1 MNLQNIKLSAK
12 SLLKNK
18 AITGINVLGLTVGIT
33 ICLLIFTYAKKELTT
48 DQLIPNVSNI
58 YSLMNKEDPHVSQE
72 MVQLAKAQVP
82 EIENITYCS
91 EEWSP
96 QVFFT
101 KEVASFM
108 VENLLVADSCFFR
121 VFRFEPVWGD
131 PYNALNLTNKVVL
144 TENLAKKIFGNEN
157 PVGKMLGYNSTYL
170 HGEEIEVAAV
180 IKDLSQNSS
189 WNFEAVLSIQT
200 NYKIDWYFSNLGWGQ
215 QSFTSFFS
223 VPATVSPKRL
233 NEKLASLSKDN
244 VPDNYKDDIGMS
256 SFPFAK
262 IYFGSPGHDI
272 LKHGNRLTLSIIEI
286 VGILLLLIAC
296 VNYINLVTAQREKRF
311 KTIGII
317 KSLGC
322 SKWKVIELLT
332 TESAL
337 ILTLTFILVTL
348 SASLLLDS
356 LNDLTGSQFT
366 FQSIF
371 TRGNLGMLLLI
382 FVFALI
388 VTGFIPGYFY
398 SKHRAALLLKNQTKQ
413 ANYLRNGLLIFQ
425 FTISIALIA
434 GILIINQQNQ
444 YLTNTNPGFKKDNI
458 IFFST
463 NDDIQKNIQ
472 SFKNEMGKIRGI
484 ADLTFSEEP
493 IGKIDQNWGM
503 DIQDNGE
510 KKTISFVKLSVA
522 PNFFDFFGI
531 KIKKGNGFTENS
543 EGNRDLIFNT
553 ATVLKYNFV
562 DQQGMRLPLSSDQN
576 KGRVIGEVENFNFES
591 MHVPIRPI
599 GFMSSGEDDEVAY
612 LKLNTNTTENL
623 HYTIESI
630 QKVWNKLSPNFPF
643 DYKFLNDSWDALYKK
658 ENQFQKVLSYTTI
671 ISLFLSCLGL
681 IGLTFYIIENRIKEI
696 GIRKINGATISEV
709 MILLNKD
716 FIKWI
721 AIAFVIATPIAYY
734 AMNKW
739 LENFAYKTELSWWIF
754 ALAGLLALG
763 IALVTV
769 SWQSWRAASRNPVEA
784 LRYE

>member
-1 MNLQNIKLSAK
+1 
-12 SLLKNK
+12 LKNK
-18 AITGINVLGLTVGIT
+18 PITVINILGMTVGIT
-33 ICLLIFTYAKKELTT
+33 ISLLIFSYAKKESTT

-58 YSLMNKEDPHVSQE
+58 YSLMNKEDPHVSQQ

-101 KEVASFM
+101 NEIASFK

-121 VFRFEPVWGD
+121 VLRFEPIWGD
-131 PYNALNLTNKVVL
+131 PYNALNLTNKIVL
-144 TENLAKKIFGNEN
+144 TENLSKKIFGNEN

-180 IKDLSQNSS
+180 IKDLPQNSS

-223 VPATVSPKRL
+223 IPESVSPKML

-244 VPDNYKDDIGMS
+244 VPDKYKDDIEMS
-256 SFPFAK
+256 SFPFTK
-262 IYFGSPGHDI
+262 IYFGSPNHDI
-272 LKHGNRLTLSIIEI
+272 LKHGNQLTLSIIEI
-286 VGILLLLIAC
+286 VGILILLLAC

-311 KTIGII
+311 KTIGTI
-317 KSLGC
+317 KSFGC

-332 TESAL
+332 IESAL
-337 ILTLTFILVTL
+337 VLTLTFILVTF

-356 LNDLTGSQFT
+356 LNGLTDSQFT
-366 FQSIF
+366 FHSIF
-371 TRGNLGMLLLI
+371 TRRNLGILFLI
-382 FVFALI
+382 FVFTLI
-388 VTGFIPGYFY
+388 VTGLIPGYFY
-398 SKHRAALLLKNQTKQ
+398 SKYKTALLFNKNQSKTKQ

-434 GILIINQQNQ
+434 GMLTIERQNRFM
-444 YLTNTNPGFKKDNI
+444 TNTNPGFNKNNI

-463 NDDIQKNIQ
+463 NDDLQKNIQ
-472 SFKNEMGKIRGI
+472 PFKNEMKKIPGI
-484 ADLTFSEEP
+484 TDLTFSEEP

-503 DIQDNGE
+503 DIQVHGE
-510 KKTISFVKLSVA
+510 KKTISFVKLSVS

-531 KIKKGNGFTENS
+531 KIKKGNGFNENS
-543 EGNRDLIFNT
+543 KENRDLIFNAVT
-553 ATVLKYNFV
+553 MLKYNFV

-576 KGRVIGEVENFNFES
+576 KGRVIGEVEDFNFES

-599 GFMSSGEDDEVAY
+599 GFMSSGEGDEVAY
-612 LKLNTNTTENL
+612 LKLNTINTENF
-623 HYTIESI
+623 HSTIESI
-630 QKVWNKLSPNFPF
+630 EKIWNKLSPNFPF
-643 DYKFLNDSWDALYKK
+643 EYEFLNDSWDALYKK
-658 ENQFQKVLSYTTI
+658 ENQFLKVLSYTTI

-709 MILLNKD
+709 MTMLNRD
-716 FIKWI
+716 FVKWV
-721 AIAFVIATPIAYY
+721 AIAFVIACPIAWY

-763 IALVTV
+763 IALLTV
-769 SWQSWRAASRNPVEA
+769 SWQSWRAATRNPVEA